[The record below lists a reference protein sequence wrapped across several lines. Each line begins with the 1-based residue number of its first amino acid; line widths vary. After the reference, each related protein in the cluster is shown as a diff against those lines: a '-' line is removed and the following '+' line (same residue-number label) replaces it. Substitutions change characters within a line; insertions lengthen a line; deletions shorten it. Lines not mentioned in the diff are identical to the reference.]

1 LVLGSLVTLWT
12 GSCTGLW
19 SVLARQSPSSPYRL
33 AGFFE
38 PIEALSLRLFIIA
51 AITLACTPLAER
63 GGLFARAARAWAT
76 VTLWTLGVAL
86 SCAAMAYA
94 GATGAL
100 GVQLLDSG
108 QRGHETLVVR
118 WLGDAMLLA
127 SLALSQS
134 AIASAARRAERDAA

>member
-1 LVLGSLVTLWT
+1 
-12 GSCTGLW
+12 
-19 SVLARQSPSSPYRL
+19 
-33 AGFFE
+33 
-38 PIEALSLRLFIIA
+38 
-51 AITLACTPLAER
+51 
-63 GGLFARAARAWAT
+63 
-76 VTLWTLGVAL
+76 
-86 SCAAMAYA
+86 MAYA

-100 GVQLLDSG
+100 GVQLRDSG